1 MNLLKGLLALIV
13 ILVVHA
19 ACKEWRTGR
28 EETEW

>member
-13 ILVVHA
+13 ILAVHA

-28 EETEW
+28 EGAE